1 MRPSPTLRPFGCDA
15 NANHRGSLRKASA
28 GQAPA
33 RPAAPTELSACP
45 ARGWRATDD
54 AMMAPCEWWRYAPL
68 VDREGGGEA
77 LGRTVGLREAPRR
90 QRLQLRVLEALVAH
104 LGFGRIVA
112 LHCRSSTL
120 HHIR

>member
-1 MRPSPTLRPFGCDA
+1 MQSV
-15 NANHRGSLRKASA
+15 
-28 GQAPA
+28 
-33 RPAAPTELSACP
+33 
-45 ARGWRATDD
+45 
-54 AMMAPCEWWRYAPL
+54 MARYAEDGEWYSAT
-68 VDREGGGEA
+68 VARVGGGEA